1 MVITMNMSKAPWV
14 KTETAA
20 DYIWRH
26 ARSPLIRAH
35 AADVQRAIA
44 ACRTADNAMDAAA
57 ALVELLTAVRE
68 CAGSNWL
75 SANSDDP
82 DVARF
87 TMLLDWAAEPTPAG
101 GAPDVGDIDELL
113 ATVLWAAH
121 GPPPTAP

>member
-1 MVITMNMSKAPWV
+1 MVTMMDMSIAPWV

-35 AADVQRAIA
+35 AADVQHAIA
-44 ACRTADNAMDAAA
+44 ACRTADNPVEADV
-57 ALVELLTAVRE
+57 ALAGLLIAVRE
-68 CAGSNWL
+68 CAGSSWL
-75 SANSDDP
+75 KANSDDP

-87 TMLLDWAAEPTPAG
+87 TMLLERATECTSAG
-101 GAPDVGDIDELL
+101 GIPVVGDIDELL

-121 GPPPTAP
+121 GPQPTVP